1 MAFVLLVTAGTPALA
16 QPVLPG
22 DVNGDG
28 HITTSDI
35 GLVIEQLFID
45 DPVPAADSNQD
56 SRVSVADVS
65 DTVIRYVEEAFPP
78 TATPTPSATP
88 TIVPSTTPTTT
99 PSVTP
104 TATVTVTSTASS
116 TPSPTQIA
124 TATASTTSSPTPS
137 ITSTPLFTGSATPT
151 ASVTPSATASPT
163 RTITST
169 ITQTASPTQTR
180 TATSSATLTA
190 TSTTTATLTATPTA
204 TPTTTATDTPTA
216 TPTFTPSSTPTV
228 TPTVTVTRT
237 PTITRTPTPTCII
250 TNLGGPPPSPAG
262 LMSMATLDV
271 SDCPRNF
278 GTPPGLRRTD
288 VYTVVG
294 TPGTAMLIT
303 VTASGFTPYVSIVD
317 PSGTFAGAGGGPY
330 EAAAPLE
337 FYVSTTRA
345 YVIMVTSNPAAPEAF
360 GSYTIKVTQRNCPVV
375 ALGASGVKAQTLSD
389 GVGTGSCP
397 DPSDPV
403 TKADAFQFTSTAG
416 ERIQIRMLKNSVP
429 PDALDPYLK
438 LFGPSGR
445 ELAEDDNSL
454 DPDNFDSVNAR
465 IEFYSVQSGTYTFFA
480 TDAVGGSGAY
490 KIVFDRPVCGKRA
503 VPALAA
509 GTVTKLAPPP
519 SPLDNGDCQAPLL
532 SPGIDIVTPEMVDT
546 NAQLF
551 TVNLTAGDFFT
562 TYAVPDANSDAPL
575 DPHLWL
581 LAPDNTLL
589 AENDD
594 DDEIGITIPTTGLYT
609 VVVGANT
616 LDVTYSFDPMT
627 ADPTAKYDLFVQRCP
642 AVTAALNTAVDGTM
656 TDADCEAFAGI
667 KSRTYK
673 VTTATPQ
680 FLTVTTP
687 TLDFTVRMTMIGNDG
702 RRVESAVDPFDPFAT
717 RVSRVLPAG
726 THFIEISGVHDD
738 GAQSLPAAFSFTAQS
753 CATHELATGVTMG
766 SFSDGDCKLADG
778 SAFDVYTISG
788 PLNSAASLL
797 LPDNACSVVSLTEG
811 FSVPREFCTSG
822 YLPIPIAKAGTT
834 AVIVDAFTPEQRDN
848 YQITYRT
855 CPMTSIGELGVSG
868 DLSGSDC
875 VDAADSKSD
884 FYLYRG
890 ATDRVL
896 GSSLFGGTGSVAG
909 GVSAGFST
917 RLDIL
922 DLSQPFEATG
932 PAPTL
937 EELAT
942 DLVPYNSAPPC
953 QSGAGSPPCLGLLVQ
968 ISPANPSDSGP
979 YHLTFDAL
987 P

>member
-1 MAFVLLVTAGTPALA
+1 M
-16 QPVLPG
+16 
-22 DVNGDG
+22 
-28 HITTSDI
+28 
-35 GLVIEQLFID
+35 
-45 DPVPAADSNQD
+45 
-56 SRVSVADVS
+56 
-65 DTVIRYVEEAFPP
+65 
-78 TATPTPSATP
+78 SA
-88 TIVPSTTPTTT
+88 
-99 PSVTP
+99 
-104 TATVTVTSTASS
+104 
-116 TPSPTQIA
+116 
-124 TATASTTSSPTPS
+124 
-137 ITSTPLFTGSATPT
+137 
-151 ASVTPSATASPT
+151 
-163 RTITST
+163 
-169 ITQTASPTQTR
+169 
-180 TATSSATLTA
+180 
-190 TSTTTATLTATPTA
+190 
-204 TPTTTATDTPTA
+204 
-216 TPTFTPSSTPTV
+216 
-228 TPTVTVTRT
+228 
-237 PTITRTPTPTCII
+237 
-250 TNLGGPPPSPAG
+250 
-262 LMSMATLDV
+262 ATLDI

-303 VTASGFTPYVSIVD
+303 ITASGFTPYLSIVD
-317 PSGTFAGAGGGPY
+317 HSGKFTGPGGGPY

-337 FYVSTTRA
+337 FYVSTTQA
-345 YVIMVTSNPAAPEAF
+345 YDIMVTSNPAAPEAF
-360 GSYTIKVTQRNCPVV
+360 GSYTIKVTQRSCPVV
-375 ALGASGVKAQTLSD
+375 TSSVKAQTLTA

-397 DPSDPV
+397 DPSDPA

-416 ERIQIRMLKNSVP
+416 ERIQIRMLKNSAP

-465 IEFYSVQSGTYTFFA
+465 IEFLSVQSGTYTFFA
-480 TDAVGGSGAY
+480 TDAAGGLGDY
-490 KIVFDRPVCGKRA
+490 KIVLDRPACFKKA
-503 VPALAA
+503 VSALVP
-509 GTVTKLAPPP
+509 GTVTKVSPPP
-519 SPLDNGDCQAPLL
+519 VLDNGGCQSPLL
-532 SPGIDIVTPEMVDT
+532 SPGLDIVTPEMVDT
-546 NAQLF
+546 NADLF

-581 LAPDNTLL
+581 LAPDNTVL

-594 DDEIGITIPTTGLYT
+594 EDEIGVTIPTTGLYT

-627 ADPTAKYDLFVQRCP
+627 ADPTAKYDVFLQRCP
-642 AVTAALNTAVDGTM
+642 AVSAPLNTSIDGTM
-656 TDADCEAFAGI
+656 TDTDCEAFAGI

-680 FLTVTTP
+680 FLTVTAP
-687 TLDFTVRMTMIGNDG
+687 TLDFTVRMTMIGSDG
-702 RRVESAVDPFDPFAT
+702 RRVENSVDPLDPFAT

-726 THFIEISGVHDD
+726 THFIEISGLHDD

-766 SFSDGDCKLADG
+766 KFDDSDCQLADG

-822 YLPIPIAKAGTT
+822 YVPIPIAKTGTT
-834 AVIVDAFTPEQRDN
+834 AVMVNAFTPEQRDD
-848 YQITYRT
+848 YQITYRN
-855 CPMTSIGELGVSG
+855 CPMTSINEFGVAG
-868 DLSGSDC
+868 DLSGGDC
-875 VDAADSKSD
+875 VDATNSKSD

-890 ATDRVL
+890 AADRVL
-896 GSSLFGGTGSVAG
+896 GSSLFGGTGSVTG
-909 GVSAGFST
+909 QVSAGFDT

-922 DLSQPFEATG
+922 DLNQPFETTG

-942 DLVPYNSAPPC
+942 DLVPYSSAPPC
-953 QSGAGSPPCLGLLVQ
+953 QSGAGSPPCLGFLVQ